1 MSQARG
7 TVSVDDDRVRV
18 TTWTFE
24 SAGTATG
31 RHRHEFDYVIVP
43 ITGGTFTVID
53 LDGSERDMEQ
63 VAGRRGHGGNRARR
77 RQCHRPGGRLRRDRA
92 QALSSPPVQFVG
104 SRLNLTRRDLS
115 V

>member
-24 SAGTATG
+24 AAGIATG

-43 ITGGTFTVID
+43 ITGGRFTVID
-53 LDGSERDMEQ
+53 LDGSERELEQ
-63 VAGRRGHGGNRARR
+63 VAGSPYLGTAGTEHDVVSATD
-77 RQCHRPGGRLRRDRA
+77 RQA
-92 QALSSPPVQFVG
+92 VFVEFELK
-104 SRLNLTRRDLS
+104 R
-115 V
+115 

>member
-24 SAGTATG
+24 AAGIATG

-43 ITGGTFTVID
+43 ITGGTFTVTD
-53 LDGSERDMEQ
+53 LDGSERELEQ
-63 VAGRRGHGGNRARR
+63 VAGSPYLGTAGTEHDVVSATD
-77 RQCHRPGGRLRRDRA
+77 RQA
-92 QALSSPPVQFVG
+92 VFVEFELK
-104 SRLNLTRRDLS
+104 R
-115 V
+115 